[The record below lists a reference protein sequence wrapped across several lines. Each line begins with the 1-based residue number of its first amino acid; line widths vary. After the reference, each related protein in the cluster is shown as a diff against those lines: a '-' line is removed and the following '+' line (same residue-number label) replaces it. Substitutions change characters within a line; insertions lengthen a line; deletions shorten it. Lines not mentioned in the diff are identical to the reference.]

1 MLSKTTINLIKK
13 HYSLLMCVFLTMIIQ
28 LLITFCLFFVL
39 RDYDPYLLKNLIGEH
54 EILQRFPI
62 FLFIILPF
70 FILYG
75 LFSLIDFVEGYYPKF
90 FVFTLISIFY
100 GFILALGRSFV
111 SNENIVFALLSTI
124 VIFSSMITFATF
136 LINSNVEFL
145 KYGPFLFFALFLL
158 IIFRIIDIIFVDSDM
173 LTNGLRLFA
182 VLLFSV
188 FIIFD
193 TYFILFVKLGGDRDC
208 IDGAINYYLDFMN
221 IFKNILN
228 FEED

>member
-1 MLSKTTINLIKK
+1 MLTKTTINLIKK

-62 FLFIILPF
+62 FIYNLPF

-75 LFSLIDFVEGYYPKF
+75 LFSLIDFIEGYYPKF
-90 FVFTLISIFY
+90 SFLHLYLFFMV
-100 GFILALGRSFV
+100 ILALGRSFV

-136 LINSNVEFL
+136 L
-145 KYGPFLFFALFLL
+145 
-158 IIFRIIDIIFVDSDM
+158 
-173 LTNGLRLFA
+173 
-182 VLLFSV
+182 
-188 FIIFD
+188 
-193 TYFILFVKLGGDRDC
+193 
-208 IDGAINYYLDFMN
+208 
-221 IFKNILN
+221 
-228 FEED
+228 